1 MSEYEPNPSEEL
13 YQTSDPIIEIRDA
26 EVVFEMDRG
35 VSRVLDNINLDIER
49 NEVLGIVGES
59 GSGKSML
66 ASAMLD
72 AVVDPGVLSGEI
84 TYYPDNE
91 PPVDVLDLDKRELK
105 QIRWEDIS
113 MVFQGAMSSFNPT
126 MKVGDHFRE
135 TLDAHGYDIA
145 DGMNRAEQLL
155 SDLYLDPSRVLD
167 SYPHELSGGMTQR
180 ALIALSVV
188 LEPDVLVMDEP
199 TAALDLLMQRSILSL
214 LEGLKEKYDLTLV
227 FITHDLPLVAEL
239 ADRMAVMYA
248 FEIVE
253 LGPTEEILSHAGH
266 PYTRALLNATPNLD
280 APLDEMRAIEGAAP
294 DPVNVPSGCS
304 YHPRCPLA
312 DQMCVDN
319 DPAYEPVS
327 DGHHVSCHHWRDV
340 AEEIPLATDPS
351 KADDKVEAVTD
362 GVGRDANDPSSGDR
376 Q

>member
-1 MSEYEPNPSEEL
+1 MSEYEPTAGKEL
-13 YQTSDPIIEIRDA
+13 YQTSDPILEIRDA

-84 TYYPDNE
+84 TYHPENGA
-91 PPVDVLDLDKRELK
+91 PVDVLNLDKRELK
-105 QIRWEDIS
+105 QLRWEDIS

-126 MKVGDHFRE
+126 MKVGDHFQE
-135 TLDAHGYDIA
+135 TLDAHGYDISE
-145 DGMNRAEQLL
+145 GMVRVEQLL
-155 SDLYLDPSRVLD
+155 SDLYLDPERVLG

-253 LGPTEEILSHAGH
+253 LGSTEEILSHAGH

-280 APLDEMRAIEGAAP
+280 APLNEMRAVEGAAP

-312 DQMCVDN
+312 DQQCVDL
-319 DPAYEPVS
+319 DPEYEPAS
-327 DGHHVSCHHWRDV
+327 DGHRVSCHHWRDV
-340 AEEIPLATDPS
+340 PEEIPLTIDSLGSDAEIQVATNGNGQGTNRP
-351 KADDKVEAVTD
+351 T
-362 GVGRDANDPSSGDR
+362 GGDE
-376 Q
+376 